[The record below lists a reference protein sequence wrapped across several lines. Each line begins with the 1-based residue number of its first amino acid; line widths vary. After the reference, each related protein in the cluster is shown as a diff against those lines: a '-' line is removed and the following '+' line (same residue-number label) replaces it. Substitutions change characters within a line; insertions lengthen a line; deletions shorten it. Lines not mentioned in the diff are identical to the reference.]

1 MRSYNYNDLKPCT
14 FPVCFFL
21 EEVVALLTSVLQN
34 QPDLLNWICS
44 LTRQCYCLL
53 YLLHPCCS
61 FPCYLERAFA
71 LLAFKRDA
79 FWQPQICNTV
89 FHSGLPQLQQV
100 YSLDTV
106 SLHLVSYFFLCG
118 ASAILFCRT
127 WFAFI
132 MYYGGYNF
140 VLYLVFNHGQLLVL
154 VEGMPAL
161 V

>member
-14 FPVCFFL
+14 FPVWFFWRKWL
-21 EEVVALLTSVLQN
+21 HYSPVFCRTSLTYWTGFALLRGNVTVCC
-34 QPDLLNWICS
+34 I
-44 LTRQCYCLL
+44 YCIPVVPF
-53 YLLHPCCS
+53 HVI
-61 FPCYLERAFA
+61 LERAFA